1 MKHRFLMPPIPEAE
15 RTPLVIALL
24 GVIEGLAAQVQK
36 QEEEIALLK
45 DEIRILKGGKK
56 RPRFKPSK
64 MDERTEEN
72 RRGEGGAQEDQRRA
86 GSDKRSKTAELVIH
100 AEQIIE
106 PKRRIPKGSRFKGY
120 RDIVR
125 GGAGFS
131 DTGISN
137 GMDAPAWRGIKCAK
151 VEVSSDHLNQ
161 QERPR

>member
-86 GSDKRSKTAELVIH
+86 GAAKRGTRTRFASSRAARSARASSPAKGMSG
-100 AEQIIE
+100 
-106 PKRRIPKGSRFKGY
+106 PKRI
-120 RDIVR
+120 
-125 GGAGFS
+125 GAGK
-131 DTGISN
+131 GARKRIS
-137 GMDAPAWRGIKCAK
+137 AVRVRISAARRRSW
-151 VEVSSDHLNQ
+151 
-161 QERPR
+161 

>member
-72 RRGEGGAQEDQRRA
+72 QRRA

-120 RDIVR
+120 RDIVIQ
-125 GGAGFS
+125 
-131 DTGISN
+131 DLVI
-137 GMDAPAWRGIKCAK
+137 
-151 VEVSSDHLNQ
+151 
-161 QERPR
+161 